1 MRRGDATS
9 GPPTP
14 QVLRELSFI
23 ADGERGAVLGPS
35 GAVEWLCFPGW
46 ADPSVF
52 STLVGGDGFFEVRPA
67 GRYVW
72 GGHYE
77 EGTLI
82 WRDRWVTSD
91 GSVLECREALALPS
105 SPTRAVLLRRV
116 EMLAGRATVEVRL
129 DPRPG
134 YGKTP
139 MRGWRLHQGGA
150 TTASAEGIHLRFSG
164 IRRPGDVPDGHAGRM
179 LVASLDLTQGERRDL
194 VLELATE
201 PFDDDLVDPGR
212 AWEATEAQWRARVP
226 PVDVDAGRR
235 DARHAVAVLQGLTTA
250 TGAMMAAATTSLP
263 ERADAGRNYDYRYAW
278 VRDMALAGQAMAA
291 ASPEAEVL
299 DRWVSFLC
307 DRVLE
312 DGPTLSPAYRADGS
326 AVPHERRLQLPGYPG
341 GTDVIGNRVR
351 DQFQLDGLGEVLLLL
366 ATTARLDRLDAQ
378 GWKAAAVAAD
388 AIGERWQEPD
398 SGFWELD
405 PAWWAQSRL
414 SCVAGLRA
422 MANAGGP
429 GESAVRWSA
438 LADTLLAETSR
449 RCGHPTGRFQR
460 APDDERVDAA
470 LLLPLVRGALPAD
483 DPRTAATLAAVRE
496 DLAVDGY
503 VYRYRA
509 DGRPLGEAEGAFLL
523 CGFIVSMAEL
533 TQGNIVASARWFERT
548 RSACGPPGLFSEEFD
563 VDERQ
568 LRGNL
573 PQAFV
578 HAALLE
584 AAAAQRAEPVT

>member
-1 MRRGDATS
+1 MRRGATS
-9 GPPTP
+9 GAPTP
-14 QVLRELSFI
+14 HVLRELSFI

-52 STLVGGDGFFEVRPA
+52 STLVGGDGCFEVRPA

-91 GSVLECREALALPS
+91 GSVIECREALALPS

-116 EMLAGRATVEVRL
+116 EVLAGKATVEVTL
-129 DPRPG
+129 NPRPG
-134 YGKTP
+134 YGKAP
-139 MRGWRLHQGGA
+139 MRGWKLHQGGA
-150 TTASAEGIHLRFSG
+150 TTASAEGIHVRFSG
-164 IRRPGDVPDGHAGRM
+164 IRRPGEVPDGHAGRM
-179 LVASLDLTQGERRDL
+179 LVASLELAEGEIHDV

-201 PFDDDLVDPGR
+201 PFGDDLLDPGR
-212 AWEATEAQWRARVP
+212 AWEATESQWRTKVP
-226 PVDVDAGRR
+226 PVDVEAGRR
-235 DARHAVAVLQGLTTA
+235 DALHAVAVLQGLTTA
-250 TGAMMAAATTSLP
+250 SGAMMAAATTSLP

-278 VRDMALAGQAMAA
+278 VRDMALAGQALAA
-291 ASPEAEVL
+291 ASPQAEVL
-299 DRWVSFLC
+299 DRWVAFLC

-326 AVPHERRLQLPGYPG
+326 AVPPERRLQLPGYPG
-341 GTDVIGNRVR
+341 GTDVVGNRVR
-351 DQFQLDGLGEVLLLL
+351 DQFQLDGLGEVLSLL
-366 ATTARLDRLDAQ
+366 AAAARLDRLDGR
-378 GWKAAAVAAD
+378 GWEAAGVAAD

-398 SGFWELD
+398 SGFWELE
-405 PAWWAQSRL
+405 PIWWAQSRL

-422 MANAGGP
+422 MADAGAR
-429 GESAVRWSA
+429 GESAARWSA
-438 LADTLLAETSR
+438 QADTLLAETSR
-449 RCGHPTGRFQR
+449 RCAHPTGRFQR
-460 APDDERVDAA
+460 APDDERVDAS

-483 DPRTAATLAAVRE
+483 DPRVEATLAAVRA
-496 DLAVDGY
+496 DLSVDGY
-503 VYRYRA
+503 VYRYQA

-523 CGFIVSMAEL
+523 CGFLVSMAEL
-533 TQGNIVASARWFERT
+533 SQGNTVASARWFERT

-563 VDERQ
+563 VGQRQ

-584 AAAAQRAEPVT
+584 AAVAQRAEPVT